1 MDRLWRAT
9 TARDITRA
17 VVFEQA
23 PINGANAQGETP
35 LHAAIQRGAP
45 LAVVA
50 ELVRLGAQVNA
61 LTHLLR
67 SPLFLAVGHP
77 DARVLEVL
85 LENGARV
92 DGLRYQPAPLHAAVS
107 LDDAERVD
115 TLLAAGAD
123 PNHPGPRGSTPLFA
137 ATCARMVQRLV
148 QAGANPHLRNR
159 DGQHA
164 IDWWRE
170 QGREEALAA
179 VARPQVSRPVLKA
192 VRRA

>member
-9 TARDITRA
+9 TGRDITRA

-35 LHAAIQRGAP
+35 LHAAIQREAP
-45 LAVVA
+45 LGVVA

-77 DARVLEVL
+77 DPRVLELL

-92 DGLRYQPAPLHAAVS
+92 DGLRYQSAPLHAAVS

-115 TLLAAGAD
+115 TLLA
-123 PNHPGPRGSTPLFA
+123 
-137 ATCARMVQRLV
+137 
-148 QAGANPHLRNR
+148 AGANPHLRNR

-179 VARPQVSRPVLKA
+179 VARPKLSRPVLKA